1 MEGRD
6 ESEDE
11 GQVEDI
17 QAEQSSKAEIKG
29 QS

>member
-17 QAEQSSKAEIKG
+17 HVEHSWKAEIKG